1 MQTVRHIERLWN
13 ARQYVKLFGELIAN
27 RPESTFRLEI
37 ETPTSTVAAG
47 VGIIRLDELN
57 QAHVP
62 LYSTF
67 IRALVASQERDGGW
81 GDATITTLC
90 LRALMLGKGQGESIQ
105 RGLRYLADLQKSDGL
120 WPKIPFRR
128 MPGDA
133 CVSAFVLHQLSDDER
148 FRAAVRIDVAVNWF
162 AAHEKTLEPEAR
174 RLWDRAKLRCGSRA
188 VREPMLVWS

>member
-13 ARQYVKLFGELIAN
+13 ARQYAKLFGELIAN
-27 RPESTFRLEI
+27 RPEGTFRLEI
-37 ETPTSTVAAG
+37 DTPTSTVAAAM
-47 VGIIRLDELN
+47 GIIRLDELN

-90 LRALMLGKGQGESIQ
+90 LRALMLGKGHGDSIQ
-105 RGLRYLADLQKSDGL
+105 RGLAYLATLQKPDGL

-148 FRAAVRIDVAVNWF
+148 FRGAVRFDDAVGWF
-162 AAHEKTLEPEAR
+162 EMNEKSLEPEAR
-174 RLWDRAKLRCGSRA
+174 RLWDRARLRCRAHA
-188 VREPMLVWS
+188 VRQPMLVWS

>member
-13 ARQYVKLFGELIAN
+13 ARQYAKLFGELIAN

-37 ETPTSTVAAG
+37 DSPTSTIAAAM
-47 VGIIRLDELN
+47 GIIRLDELN
-57 QAHVP
+57 QAQVP

-67 IRALVASQERDGGW
+67 IRALVASQDRDGGW

-90 LRALMLGKGQGESIQ
+90 LRALMLGKGHGEAIE
-105 RGLRYLADLQKSDGL
+105 RGLAYLATLQKPDGL

-148 FRAAVRIDVAVNWF
+148 FRAAVRFEDALSWF
-162 AAHEKTLEPEAR
+162 AAHETTLEPEAR

-188 VREPMLVWS
+188 AREPMLVWS

>member
-13 ARQYVKLFGELIAN
+13 ARQYAKLFGELIAN

-37 ETPTSTVAAG
+37 ETPTSTVAAAM
-47 VGIIRLDELN
+47 GIIRLDELN

-90 LRALMLGKGQGESIQ
+90 LRALMLGKGQGESIR
-105 RGLRYLADLQKSDGL
+105 RGLQYLADLQKSDGL

-133 CVSAFVLHQLSDDER
+133 CVSAFVLHQLSDGDR
-148 FRAAVRIDVAVNWF
+148 FRAAVRFDDAVSWF
-162 AAHEKTLEPEAR
+162 ETHEKTLEPEAR

>member
-13 ARQYVKLFGELIAN
+13 ARQYTKLFGELIAN
-27 RPESTFRLEI
+27 RPESIFRLELG
-37 ETPTSTVAAG
+37 TPTSTLAAAMG
-47 VGIIRLDELN
+47 VIRLDELN

-67 IRALVASQERDGGW
+67 IRALVASQEKDGGW

-90 LRALMLGKGQGESIQ
+90 LRALMLGKGTGESIDQ
-105 RGLRYLADLQKSDGL
+105 GLRYLGDLQKSDAL

-133 CVSAFVLHQLSDDER
+133 CVSAFVLHQLADDER
-148 FRAAVRIDVAVNWF
+148 FRAAVRFDDAVNWF
-162 AAHEKTLEPEAR
+162 EAHEKTLEPEAR
-174 RLWDRAKLRCGSRA
+174 RLWDRAKLRCGSRT